1 LMGLCLHPVL
11 PVAWAIL
18 SSTALYF
25 VSAHLRACIPGIV
38 TTLFRLCNYLK

>member
-18 SSTALYF
+18 SSTVLY
-25 VSAHLRACIPGIV
+25 V
-38 TTLFRLCNYLK
+38 FRLTFELVSPVL